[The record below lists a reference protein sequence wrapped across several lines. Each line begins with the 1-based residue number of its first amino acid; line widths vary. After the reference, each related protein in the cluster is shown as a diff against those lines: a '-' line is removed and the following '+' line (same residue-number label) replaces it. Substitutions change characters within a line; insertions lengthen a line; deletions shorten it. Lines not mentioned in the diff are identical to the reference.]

1 MSPNKFP
8 ITSVTQMGVIFEHI
22 AWGICVFGVV
32 GSIPILIVIGFF
44 VLEGCLANHLTLQ
57 DIMSITPVTSSI
69 CITTIIAVGNIL
81 NMIMYYNAV
90 SDLVDDYV
98 AYQDSM
104 IN

>member
-1 MSPNKFP
+1 
-8 ITSVTQMGVIFEHI
+8 MGVINEHI
-22 AWGICVFGVV
+22 ACGLRILGVV

-44 VLEGCLANHLTLQ
+44 VLEGCIANHITLQ

-69 CITTIIAVGNIL
+69 CIVTVIAVGNIQ
-81 NMIMYYNAV
+81 NMYLFYNTV

>member
-1 MSPNKFP
+1 
-8 ITSVTQMGVIFEHI
+8 MGVIFEHI
-22 AWGICVFGVV
+22 ACGICVFGVV

-69 CITTIIAVGNIL
+69 CIATIIAVGNIQ
-81 NMIMYYNAV
+81 NMYLFYNAV

-98 AYQDSM
+98 AY
-104 IN
+104 